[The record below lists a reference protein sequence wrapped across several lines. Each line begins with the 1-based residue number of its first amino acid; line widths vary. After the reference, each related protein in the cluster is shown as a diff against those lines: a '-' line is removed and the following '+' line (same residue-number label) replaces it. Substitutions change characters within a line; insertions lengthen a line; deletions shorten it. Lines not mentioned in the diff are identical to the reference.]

1 MLFRSTAACNILNP
15 ANRHKRNTPAPSISA
30 AESVT
35 VKVITS
41 FHFWSSGVGL
51 VVIRYRSGGASCGA
65 ASEPDTGT
73 SRTGRPRLRS
83 ARRRRTGVHCGTRS
97 TCVPCSSPPVSARK
111 LSVRSA
117 RKKRGVPRIPSVPG
131 NVAFPSGPP
140 HSFQWAR
147 GGPALFGFL
156 SCYLRPGPCRIQ
168 SRTGR
173 VLFHSAQ

>member
-1 MLFRSTAACNILNP
+1 V
-15 ANRHKRNTPAPSISA
+15 PSSSA
-30 AESVT
+30 AGNVT

-41 FHFWSSGVGL
+41 FHSWL
-51 VVIRYRSGGASCGA
+51 PALEWPVIRCRNDGASCGA
-65 ASEPDTGT
+65 ASGPGTGT
-73 SRTGRPRLRS
+73 SRTCRPRLRS